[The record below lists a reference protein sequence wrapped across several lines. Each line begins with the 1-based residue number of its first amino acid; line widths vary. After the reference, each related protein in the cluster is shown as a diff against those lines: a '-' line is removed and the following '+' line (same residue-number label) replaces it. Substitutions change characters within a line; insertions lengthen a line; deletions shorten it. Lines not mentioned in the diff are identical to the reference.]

1 LRKKEKHFELAT
13 ARSDRLASEREGR
26 GRGAGAGMESEM
38 AEEPSAAA
46 RGGGGPLAAEGGGE
60 PAAVVS
66 SRTME
71 RVAAAKKFIEDYYRS
86 QMKNI
91 QERKDRYWNPK
102 PGFNF

>member
-1 LRKKEKHFELAT
+1 M
-13 ARSDRLASEREGR
+13 ER
-26 GRGAGAGMESEM
+26 EM
-38 AEEPSAAA
+38 AEEPSA
-46 RGGGGPLAAEGGGE
+46 RGGGGPLAAVAEEGEGE

-86 QMKNI
+86 QLKNM

-102 PGFNF
+102 PGLNELETLSGQCDLDRSRVGAS